1 MALPNDSE
9 ERSSDDAEKK
19 SSGTSQSFW
28 TPGRVLLSVV
38 ALGLIIAFVW
48 SRWNSKDLPANHTP
62 ANRVANAPAPGN
74 NPPTAAVNVPQDLRD
89 AKVQTLDGE
98 SLRLSD
104 FADKVLIVNIWAVW
118 CGPCRLE
125 MPELIKISNEYKS
138 RGLVVVGLASS
149 YREDQAQVKE
159 YVRAQNIPYKIVFD
173 DGTLE
178 GPLVQL
184 VNAQSVIP
192 QSFLFSRD
200 GRIVGHF
207 QGFNPYT
214 TPQRIRQAI
223 EDALQRT
230 VK

>member
-9 ERSSDDAEKK
+9 ERSSDDTEKK
-19 SSGTSQSFW
+19 PSDTSQAFW

-48 SRWNSKDLPANHTP
+48 SKWNSKNLPANNRPP
-62 ANRVANAPAPGN
+62 ANRVANVPPPVN
-74 NPPTAAVNVPQDLRD
+74 NAPTAAVDVPQDLRD

-98 SLRLSD
+98 SLKLSD
-104 FADKVLIVNIWAVW
+104 FADKVLVVNIWAVW

-159 YVRAQNIPYKIVFD
+159 FV
-173 DGTLE
+173 
-178 GPLVQL
+178 
-184 VNAQSVIP
+184 
-192 QSFLFSRD
+192 
-200 GRIVGHF
+200 
-207 QGFNPYT
+207 
-214 TPQRIRQAI
+214 
-223 EDALQRT
+223 
-230 VK
+230 